1 MEICDNN
8 SKMEMRC
15 MNKKITLEDLWKDE
29 EEYII
34 DGNIDSHPYEEKSYE
49 EECLYRGVD

>member
-1 MEICDNN
+1 
-8 SKMEMRC
+8 MRC
-15 MNKKITLEDLWKDE
+15 MNKKITIEDLWKDE